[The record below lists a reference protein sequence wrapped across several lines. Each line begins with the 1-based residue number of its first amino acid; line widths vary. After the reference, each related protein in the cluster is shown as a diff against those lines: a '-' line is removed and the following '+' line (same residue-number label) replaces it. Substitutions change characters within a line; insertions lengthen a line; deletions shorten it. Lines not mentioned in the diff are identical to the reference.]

1 MSGGGEAADLHE
13 HNASV
18 RVLLLPRKPH
28 GERGG
33 NYRPLRQQC
42 GTKHGRHGSPD
53 SWYFTCVSTSNRI
66 RLTVE
71 CPSSH
76 GSGWVTMRCE
86 LLILER
92 IVEKARQDG
101 ILLCEMSTTHCINT
115 TVTPQSISNRLSS
128 NLLRYA
134 ANSIVTQKAFQLE
147 RISDVVLPTIRIND
161 SQTLISRPIIYITV
175 QYIGDC
181 KMESKSENQDS
192 NADTESVPF
201 SAALSA
207 ITRYILPVVLLL
219 LSLNYVRL
227 TYGNLSWQNL
237 RYPYLIIGLMIAL
250 LVLIMIEEAIDL
262 KNTEFSVNT
271 RTAVENYVERWNIP
285 IKFAILLVVYVV
297 LIPTLGFF
305 TGSAVFMMSSMY
317 VTSVGSR
324 AVAAGVITGTL
335 GLIWI
340 LFVEFINIRPPQGVV
355 DELIMGLIL

>member
-1 MSGGGEAADLHE
+1 
-13 HNASV
+13 
-18 RVLLLPRKPH
+18 
-28 GERGG
+28 
-33 NYRPLRQQC
+33 
-42 GTKHGRHGSPD
+42 
-53 SWYFTCVSTSNRI
+53 
-66 RLTVE
+66 
-71 CPSSH
+71 
-76 GSGWVTMRCE
+76 
-86 LLILER
+86 
-92 IVEKARQDG
+92 
-101 ILLCEMSTTHCINT
+101 
-115 TVTPQSISNRLSS
+115 
-128 NLLRYA
+128 
-134 ANSIVTQKAFQLE
+134 
-147 RISDVVLPTIRIND
+147 
-161 SQTLISRPIIYITV
+161 
-175 QYIGDC
+175 
-181 KMESKSENQDS
+181 MESKSENQDS

-207 ITRYILPVVLLL
+207 ITRYILPVVLVL